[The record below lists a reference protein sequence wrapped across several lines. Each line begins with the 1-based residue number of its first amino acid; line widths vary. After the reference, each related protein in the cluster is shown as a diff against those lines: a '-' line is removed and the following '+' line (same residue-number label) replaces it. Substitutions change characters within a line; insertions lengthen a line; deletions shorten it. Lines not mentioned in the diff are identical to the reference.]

1 MIHASRRL
9 DRLPAYAVAELAAIK
24 QRMLARGVDVI
35 DLSAGDADMP
45 PPQPAVNAI
54 AKAVRD
60 PAMSRYAYQVG
71 LPAFRESAARYM
83 ERRFTAHFDP
93 ADEIL
98 PLIGSKEGLAHLALA
113 FVNPGEGCVLPD
125 PGYPAYLGGAV
136 VADADIVR
144 VPLRPEHGFLLEL
157 TDLSPAQLA
166 SAKLVYLNYP
176 NNPTAA
182 VAPRDYLERAVE
194 ICRRHEILLA
204 YDNPYCEI
212 TFDGYR
218 APSIFE
224 IDGAREC
231 AIEFHSLSK
240 SFSMTGW
247 RLAWAVGSASL
258 IGPLRKVK
266 SWVDTGVFLA
276 VQQAGAAVLDR
287 AEAQIAPLVTELATR
302 RDAVVEALGALGI
315 AVELPRA
322 TMYLWVRLPKGVA
335 AAAFARSALEHQGVV
350 IMPGTAF
357 GDGGEGFFRI
367 ALTVPSDRLRAG
379 VERIGAVLGRDG

>member
-9 DRLPAYAVAELAAIK
+9 DRLPPYAVAELAVIK
-24 QRMLARGVDVI
+24 QRLLAGGVDVI

-45 PPQPAVNAI
+45 PPPPAVDAI
-54 AKAVRD
+54 ARAVRD

-71 LPAFRESAARYM
+71 LRAFRESATRYM
-83 ERRFTAHFDP
+83 ERRFGARFDP
-93 ADEIL
+93 TDEVL

-113 FVNPGEGCVLPD
+113 FVNPGDACVLPD

-136 VADADIVR
+136 VADAAIVQ
-144 VPLRPEHGFLLEL
+144 VPLRPENGFLLEL
-157 TDLSPAQLA
+157 GELTSAQLA
-166 SAKLVYLNYP
+166 SARLVYLNYP

-182 VAPRDYLERAVE
+182 VAPRDYLERTVE
-194 ICRRHEILLA
+194 MCRRNGILLA

-224 IDGAREC
+224 IDGARDC
-231 AIEFHSLSK
+231 AIEFHSVSK

-247 RLAWAVGSASL
+247 RLAWAVGRAEL
-258 IGPLRKVK
+258 IAPLRKLK

-287 AEAQIAPLVTELATR
+287 AEALIEPLVTELALR
-302 RDAVVEALGALGI
+302 RDVVAEALGALGFT
-315 AVELPRA
+315 VQRPTA
-322 TMYLWVRLPKGVA
+322 TMYLWVRLPEGVG
-335 AAAFARSALEHQGVV
+335 AAAFATELLEQQGVV
-350 IMPGTAF
+350 TMPGTAF
-357 GDGGEGFFRI
+357 GEGGEGFFRI
-367 ALTVPSDRLRAG
+367 ALTVPSDRLREG
-379 VERIGAVLGRDG
+379 VQRIGAVLERRG